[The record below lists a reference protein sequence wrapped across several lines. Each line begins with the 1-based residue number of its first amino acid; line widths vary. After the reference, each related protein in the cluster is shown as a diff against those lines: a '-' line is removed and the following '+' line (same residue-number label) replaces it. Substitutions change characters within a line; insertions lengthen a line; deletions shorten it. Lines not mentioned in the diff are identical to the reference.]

1 MRQTLLATL
10 VLFFVSQF
18 TETVAAQDQR
28 QMVNLPPMMQEHMLG
43 NMRDHLLAFNEVL
56 GLLAEGRIDE
66 AGKLAENRIGLS
78 SLQLH
83 GASHMAPYMPE
94 QMRTIGTDLHKAASR
109 FATIAQNAE
118 LEHSF
123 EAQQKVFGALAE
135 ITARCNACH
144 AAFRIR

>member
-1 MRQTLLATL
+1 MRKILMAIA
-10 VLFFVSQF
+10 VSAF
-18 TETVAAQDQR
+18 TMASAMVGAAGDQR
-28 QMVNLPPMMQEHMLG
+28 QMVELPPMMQDHMLG

-56 GLLAEGRIDE
+56 SLLA
-66 AGKLAENRIGLS
+66 AGDTDAAGQLAEKRIGLS

-94 QMRTIGTDLHKAASR
+94 LMRSIGTDLHKAASR
-109 FATIAQNAE
+109 FAVVAQNAGV
-118 LEHSF
+118 EHSY

-144 AAFRIR
+144 TAFRIR